1 MARLAEVFPLLYYS
15 RLLWG
20 SNISTQI
27 KAYFESVYRLKV
39 NLTRIYGK
47 LYHEIGVK
55 LL

>member
-1 MARLAEVFPLLYYS
+1 MACLVGVFPLLYYS

-27 KAYFESVYRLKV
+27 KASVYRLKV

-47 LYHEIGVK
+47 LYREIGVK